1 MLQYIMHRE
10 HVAQYRWPQ
19 SIQENNYIWKV
30 ITLYAIFPLQIFLSL
45 SFPSLC
51 LLHEV
56 SWSVCDD
63 GIFCPLASYTGK
75 CTQSYICTPYRHIMA
90 VHSILLCVSLNSY
103 ILIISTINTLSQL
116 LLKQIFMN
124 FQYHIL
130 TLISTYYTIIY
141 NIINASYSTDG
152 NVKINCIYAVIMS
165 SLQ

>member
-90 VHSILLCVSLNSY
+90 VHSILFYVSLNSY
-103 ILIISTINTLSQL
+103 ILIINSYYQYFVIVTAKVDIYKLPVAYSSINKL
-116 LLKQIFMN
+116 LLCHN
-124 FQYHIL
+124 L
-130 TLISTYYTIIY
+130 
-141 NIINASYSTDG
+141 
-152 NVKINCIYAVIMS
+152 
-165 SLQ
+165 